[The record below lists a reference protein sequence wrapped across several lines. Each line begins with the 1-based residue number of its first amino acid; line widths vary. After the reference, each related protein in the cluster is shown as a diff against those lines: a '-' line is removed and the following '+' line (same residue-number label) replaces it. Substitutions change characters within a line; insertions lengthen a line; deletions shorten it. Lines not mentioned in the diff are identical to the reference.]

1 MPNNTIIL
9 TAVNISDELSF
20 EDIGEMAK
28 IWQLTSQLTQM
39 ARRRV
44 LEMVSPTCS
53 HFLLFISIII
63 GTYTMYIKYT
73 YIYILKK
80 LSLAASL

>member
-28 IWQLTSQLTQM
+28 IWQLSNISVDSDGKEKSTTDCIANL
-39 ARRRV
+39 
-44 LEMVSPTCS
+44 
-53 HFLLFISIII
+53 FLFSV
-63 GTYTMYIKYT
+63 MY
-73 YIYILKK
+73 
-80 LSLAASL
+80 